1 MMIVILPAL
10 SASRTSIHVISSS
23 QIVFGVAIGFGVSEQ
38 LYSFPAL
45 PRPRPR
51 PALSARGTRGHVPP
65 PKLRTPLGAPDCE
78 GFCAAAAVDSAKSAA
93 QQAIAVFMV
102 SLPPQGDLT
111 SRPTNSSESNVG
123 SDGGDRKPH
132 IVIPSAARD
141 LLFDWMKSRSLASG
155 SG

>member
-65 PKLRTPLGAPDCE
+65 PMLWTPLGAPACD
-78 GFCAAAAVDSAKSAA
+78 GFCAAAVDSAKNAA

-123 SDGGDRKPH
+123 SYGEDRKPH